1 MLTTK
6 RLEAHRRS
14 GRIGLLRR
22 LIESEQVTAYVLLTP
37 TLIGLVVF
45 TLGAVVAALLVSFTR
60 WDLITPPQWVGL
72 ANYQAMLS
80 LDGLA
85 RTALWNTVSYT
96 IGTVP
101 PGVILSLLL
110 AIAMNQKV
118 RGIILYRTAYFL
130 PVISSTVAIA
140 LLWDWIYAPDY
151 GLLNFLLRSL
161 HLPTSQWL
169 GDPATAMPAI
179 IIMSVW
185 RGLGFNMVI
194 FLAGLQG
201 IPQELYEA
209 ARIDGANNWHTFRHI
224 TVPLLSPVIFF
235 VTVLSIVGSFQV
247 FDQTYVMTQGG
258 PLNATTTIVFYIYQQ
273 AFQWFH
279 MGYAAALGYV
289 LFAIILV
296 FTLIQFKLQTLWVH
310 YE

>member
-1 MLTTK
+1 MANSLPIERGQPRVGLLK
-6 RLEAHRRS
+6 RL
-14 GRIGLLRR
+14 L
-22 LIESEQVTAYVLLTP
+22 ESEEITAYVLLIP
-37 TLIGLVVF
+37 TLIGILVF
-45 TLGAVVAALLVSFTR
+45 SLGAVVAALVVSFTR

-72 ANYQAMLS
+72 ANYQAMFS
-80 LDGLA
+80 LDPLA
-85 RTALWNTVSYT
+85 HTALWNTLYYT
-96 IGTVP
+96 VGTVP
-101 PGVILSLLL
+101 PSVFLSLLL
-110 AIAMNQKV
+110 AVAMNQKI
-118 RGIILYRTAYFL
+118 RGIVLYRTAYFL
-130 PVISSTVAIA
+130 PVISSTVAVA

-151 GLLNFLLRSL
+151 GLLNFVLHWL

-169 GDPATAMPAI
+169 GDPSSAMPAI

-209 ARIDGANNWHTFRHI
+209 ARIDGANNWRTFRHI
-224 TVPLLSPVIFF
+224 TVPLISPVLFF
-235 VTVLSIVGSFQV
+235 VTVLAIIGSFQV

-258 PLNATTTIVFYIYQQ
+258 PLHATTTIVYYIFEE

-289 LFAIILV
+289 LFAIILL
-296 FTLIQFKLQTLWVH
+296 FTLLQFNLQRLWVH